1 MYTVLLTG
9 HGDFSKLVYRSA
21 VKVPVPKEDEV
32 LISIKAAS
40 INNTFINTRTAGK
53 LVLVHQSNSV

>member
-1 MYTVLLTG
+1 MLIVL
-9 HGDFSKLVYRSA
+9 V
-21 VKVPVPKEDEV
+21 KEDEV

-40 INNTFINTRTAGK
+40 INNTVINTRTAGK